1 MFTFDPAFEENF
13 FIFCSVLVVDC
24 AGSMYNWSLWL
35 SLAVICYSSVQSQS
49 CYRGSQCNS
58 GKCCRGTRK
67 CAKEFSSRCECQ
79 YNFDC
84 KTNEECRDG
93 FCLPPLRTFNFPT
106 FRPYT
111 FKPPTGDD
119 CFSDS
124 DCSGSRTCVGGRC
137 WYYSDKCVWDSDCT
151 TNNCE
156 DGKCVEYNSGNG
168 GAFSWSGSR
177 VLGIVLF
184 VVVASI
190 VSCLYHVCKRSRR
203 QAMPAVRNGNV
214 SAPPTGITVRT
225 NEHEL
230 RPETAATNAL
240 AVEVE
245 DDCPLPPNA
254 PPPYNSLQFESQQN
268 GDVNDF
274 PDQLPPSYDEAVK
287 NSGMPPV

>member
-1 MFTFDPAFEENF
+1 M
-13 FIFCSVLVVDC
+13 
-24 AGSMYNWSLWL
+24 
-35 SLAVICYSSVQSQS
+35 
-49 CYRGSQCNS
+49 
-58 GKCCRGTRK
+58 
-67 CAKEFSSRCECQ
+67 
-79 YNFDC
+79 
-84 KTNEECRDG
+84 
-93 FCLPPLRTFNFPT
+93 
-106 FRPYT
+106 
-111 FKPPTGDD
+111 
-119 CFSDS
+119 
-124 DCSGSRTCVGGRC
+124 
-137 WYYSDKCVWDSDCT
+137 
-151 TNNCE
+151 
-156 DGKCVEYNSGNG
+156 EYNSGNRG
-168 GAFSWSGSR
+168 GFSWSGSR

-203 QAMPAVRNGNV
+203 QPMLAVRNGNV

-254 PPPYNSLQFESQQN
+254 PPPYNSLQFGSQQN
-268 GDVNDF
+268 GDVDDF